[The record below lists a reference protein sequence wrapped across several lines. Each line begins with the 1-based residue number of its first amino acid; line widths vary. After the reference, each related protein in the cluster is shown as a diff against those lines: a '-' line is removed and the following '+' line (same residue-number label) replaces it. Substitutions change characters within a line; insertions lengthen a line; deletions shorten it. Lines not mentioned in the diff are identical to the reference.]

1 MTAGVHHHIRKP
13 HWLKRQLPQGPEFEQ
28 IRGLLRQKKLH
39 TVCQE
44 ARCPNMWECF
54 SCKTAT
60 FLIMGAHCSR
70 NCRFCAVEH
79 GIPEPLDP
87 DEPRRVAEAVRQM
100 GLRYVV
106 ITSVT
111 RDDLSDGGASQFAAV
126 IQALR
131 NGADNARIEVLI
143 PDFQGCRHAL
153 KTVLDAAPDVLN
165 HNIETVA
172 RLYPVAR
179 PQADYRQSLT
189 LLRRVADHANDID
202 VKSGLMVGLGET
214 EPELMQTFADLRD
227 AGCRILTIG
236 QYLQP
241 SRSHLPVASFIPPE
255 IFEKW
260 REIGLNMGFAEV
272 ASAPFVRSSYQARH
286 LYEAVDR
293 CLCPSSRADSDTRS

>member
-1 MTAGVHHHIRKP
+1 MTAGAHHHIRKP
-13 HWLKRQLPQGPEFEQ
+13 GWLKRQLPHGPEFEH
-28 IRGLLRQKKLH
+28 IRGLLRQKNLH

-60 FLIMGAHCSR
+60 FLILGAHCSR

-87 DEPRRVAEAVRQM
+87 DEPRRVAEAAGQM

-111 RDDLSDGGASQFAAV
+111 RDDLPDGGASQFAAAIHAV
-126 IQALR
+126 RDGVA
-131 NGADNARIEVLI
+131 NVRIEVLI

-153 KTVLDAAPDVLN
+153 KTVLDAGPDVLN

-189 LLRRVADHANDID
+189 LLKRVADHAGDIG
-202 VKSGLMVGLGET
+202 VKSGLMAGLGET
-214 EPELMQTFADLRD
+214 EAELMQTFADLRD
-227 AGCRILTIG
+227 AGCRMLTIG

-241 SRSHLPVASFIPPE
+241 SRSHLPVASFIAPE
-255 IFEKW
+255 TFEKW
-260 REIGLNMGFAEV
+260 RQIGLAMGFAEV
-272 ASAPFVRSSYQARH
+272 ASAPFVRSSYQARD
-286 LYEAVDR
+286 LYKAVDR
-293 CLCPSSRADSDTRS
+293 SPCLRADSDSKL